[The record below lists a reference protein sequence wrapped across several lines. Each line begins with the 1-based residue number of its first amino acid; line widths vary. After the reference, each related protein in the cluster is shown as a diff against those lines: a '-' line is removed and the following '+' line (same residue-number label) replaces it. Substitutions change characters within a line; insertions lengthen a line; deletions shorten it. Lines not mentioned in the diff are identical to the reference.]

1 VDHTCVAF
9 LIVGGSMARKTGQI
23 IRRGLSTWLVRIY
36 VGRDPETWKRQYIGK
51 SIQGGL
57 RAAQAHLNRMLAER
71 DLGRNIR
78 SSRQTLDQYLDHWLS
93 ICAQPRLRAKSF
105 RDYTGLLAR
114 CVRPRLGARPLG
126 ELMPAEIQTLYSELL
141 NRPLSARTIRYT
153 HAVLFSALR
162 QTVRWKLLLSNPA
175 ENVDLPREQR
185 RRFTIFD
192 VERAKQFIAAIAGQK
207 YEALFDLAMTTGMR
221 PSKYLA
227 LTWSDF
233 NLERG
238 TVSISK
244 TLEWRKGGWRF
255 EDTKGERSR
264 RMVKLQNWV
273 VALLHKSEEAAR
285 ASEAGFGDLVFTAD
299 RGGPIQEAKFVG
311 RYFKPLLRSAG
322 LPDIRLYDLRHTA
335 ATLGLAA
342 GVSPKIVS
350 EQLGHASV
358 AFTLEGYSHVL
369 PHMQDNAAMKVE
381 ALRERRDLHRSI

>member
-1 VDHTCVAF
+1 
-9 LIVGGSMARKTGQI
+9 MARKTGQI
-23 IRRGLSTWLVRIY
+23 IRRGPSTWLVRIY
-36 VGRDPETWKRQYIGK
+36 VGRDPETGKRQYIGK
-51 SIQGGL
+51 TIQGGL

-78 SSRQTLDQYLDHWLS
+78 SSRQTLDQYLDHWLEIS
-93 ICAQPRLRAKSF
+93 AKPRLRAKSF

-114 CVRPRLGARPLG
+114 YVRPRLGARPLG

-162 QTVRWKLLLSNPA
+162 QAVRWKLLLSNPA
-175 ENVDLPREQR
+175 EDVDLPREQR

-192 VERAKQFIAAIAGQK
+192 VEQAKQFISAIAGHK
-207 YEALFDLAMTTGMR
+207 YEALFALAMTTGMR
-221 PSKYLA
+221 PSEYLA

-233 NLERG
+233 DLGRG
-238 TVSISK
+238 AVGISK

-255 EDTKGERSR
+255 EDTKRERSR
-264 RMVKLQNWV
+264 RLVKLQNWV
-273 VALLHKSEEAAR
+273 VALLRNLEEAAR
-285 ASEAGFGDLVFTAD
+285 AAEAGFGDLVFTAD
-299 RGGPIQEAKFVG
+299 RGGPIRESKLVAHH
-311 RYFKPLLRSAG
+311 FKPLLRSAD
-322 LPDIRLYDLRHTA
+322 LPNIRLYDLRHTA

-358 AFTLEGYSHVL
+358 AFTLEVYSHVL
-369 PHMQDNAAMKVE
+369 PHMQDTAVMQVE
-381 ALRERRDLHRSI
+381 ALLRAA

>member
-1 VDHTCVAF
+1 
-9 LIVGGSMARKTGQI
+9 MARKTGQI
-23 IRRGLSTWLVRIY
+23 IRRGPSTWLVRIY
-36 VGRDPETWKRQYIGK
+36 LGRDPETRKRSYIGK

-57 RAAQAHLNRMLAER
+57 RAAQAHLNRMLADR

-114 CVRPRLGARPLG
+114 YVRPRLGARPLG
-126 ELMPAEIQTLYSELL
+126 ELTSAEIQTLYSELL

-162 QTVRWKLLLSNPA
+162 QAVRWRLLLSNPA
-175 ENVDLPREQR
+175 EDVDLPREQR

-192 VERAKQFIAAIAGQK
+192 VEQAKQFIAAVSGHK
-207 YEALFDLAMTTGMR
+207 YEALLALAMTTGMR
-221 PSKYLA
+221 PSEYLA

-238 TVSISK
+238 TVSVSK

-255 EDTKGERSR
+255 EDTKRERSR

-273 VALLHKSEEAAR
+273 VALLRKMKEDAQSVGAPV
-285 ASEAGFGDLVFTAD
+285 GDLVFTSV
-299 RGGPIQEAKFVG
+299 RGGAIREARFVVD
-311 RYFKPLLRSAG
+311 YFKPLIKSAG
-322 LPDIRLYDLRHTA
+322 LPNIRLYDLRHTA
-335 ATLGLAA
+335 ATLALVA

-358 AFTLEGYSHVL
+358 AFTLEVYSHLL
-369 PHMQDNAAMKVE
+369 PHMQDSAAMKVE
-381 ALRERRDLHRSI
+381 ALLMAA